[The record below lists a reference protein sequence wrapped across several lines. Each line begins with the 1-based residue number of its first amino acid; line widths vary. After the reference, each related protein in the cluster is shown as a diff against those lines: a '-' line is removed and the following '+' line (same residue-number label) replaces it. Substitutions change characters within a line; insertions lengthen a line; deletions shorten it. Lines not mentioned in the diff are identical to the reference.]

1 MPILDLNNMKVESK
15 WHAFTSKAREKAA
28 DIYWWVKNNPETA
41 GVLATVGTAVIGG
54 AVKVGKSLVRTYNL
68 RQEKYNKDRYI
79 YDRSLGMYLHTRRP
93 LRNQDFVIINSR
105 RKNGERLADILT
117 SMRILD

>member
-15 WHAFTSKAREKAA
+15 WHAFASKVREKAVDA
-28 DIYWWVKNNPETA
+28 YWWVKNNPETA
-41 GVLATVGTAVIGG
+41 GILATVGTAAIGG
-54 AVKVGKSLVRTYNL
+54 AVKIGKSLVRTYNL

-79 YDRSLGMYLHTRRP
+79 YDRSLGMYLHTKRP
-93 LRNQDFVIINSR
+93 LKNQDFVTINTR
-105 RKNGERLADILT
+105 RKNGEKLADILT